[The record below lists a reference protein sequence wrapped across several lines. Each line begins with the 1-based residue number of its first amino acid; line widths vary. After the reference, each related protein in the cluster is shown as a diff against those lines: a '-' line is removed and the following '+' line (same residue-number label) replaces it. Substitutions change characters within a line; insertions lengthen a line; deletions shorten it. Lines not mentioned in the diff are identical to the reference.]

1 MKELLA
7 ALRTWL
13 GKPETATEDEL
24 KTAFNTKT
32 QEVGQ
37 MVSAKKVLTD
47 LGLEE
52 GVTIDQAKTVVLA
65 AKKSVTDMTASVMAQ
80 LGFEQG
86 TTLEEGR
93 AIIVTA
99 KMNRQTSGDLA
110 NQLLTMNTDG
120 IRVEAKKV
128 VQDMVNDGKIFIV
141 NQPDYQERID
151 GEIEPL
157 LKAGNLVQ
165 AKKTLDGW
173 KAMAAKMQVVAPLH
187 QMPAGRESGGSK
199 APSDTDK
206 EVAEALGID
215 AKEMV
220 E

>member
-1 MKELLA
+1 
-7 ALRTWL
+7 
-13 GKPETATEDEL
+13 
-24 KTAFNTKT
+24 
-32 QEVGQ
+32 
-37 MVSAKKVLTD
+37 MVTAKKVFKD
-47 LGLEE
+47 IGLDENLS
-52 GVTIDQAKTVVLA
+52 VDQAKTIVVAASRSQVDQLA
-65 AKKSVTDMTASVMAQ
+65 TVMAQ
-80 LGFEQG
+80 LGFDVG

-157 LKAGNLVQ
+157 LKGGNLVQ

-187 QMPAGRESGGSK
+187 QMPAGRESGGAK
-199 APSDTDK
+199 TPSDTDK

-215 AKEMV
+215 AKKMV